1 MIRVRWEVARSQGVA
16 RMMDWGLAVA
26 VGSKWARRLRSLL
39 DRRAM
44 STIATVVACAGA
56 ISGAPASVAADSP
69 IGVPTVSG
77 RAGAE
82 LVFRLFGPGDS
93 VPPVT
98 TLTPSPSSSGFVN
111 SNVTVSLTATD
122 PPPASGVQEIRYSVS
137 MGSEQVI
144 NGSSG
149 SFVLS
154 SDGVHSIAY
163 WAIDRDGNVEAVRYA
178 TVRIDKTA
186 PVVEADWVSG
196 VLHVDAEDS
205 LSGLSAVRYSIDG
218 GSTQTYTSPVSMPLG
233 ASKVSVWAVDL
244 AGNSSTPR
252 VLYSTRFLKAVVP
265 AATSVIA
272 GNSISVRVDL
282 NAAAPVG
289 GLAVAL
295 AASSPILPVPA
306 TVTVPAGALTV
317 STTVVAGSVSSA
329 QTVQLTASL
338 GGVSVGSG
346 VMVLAPVP
354 TILALTPTVVTG
366 GSSVVGKVT
375 LSGKAPVGGLI
386 VSLSSGD
393 PSAANV
399 PATVTVPSGLNTAS
413 FTLTTSVVDTDK
425 AVLIRAEASGEVAV
439 AVLPVRRILPKSLTI
454 APISLSGGTS
464 CTGTLTLTAPAPSG
478 GLLVP
483 LSSSDPAASVPA
495 SVRVNAG
502 ATTATFAITTVG
514 VTSTRVSSI
523 QAKLGGGMVR
533 APLTVLATKLAGVAV
548 SSTVVLGGEGLNAT
562 ITLAG
567 KAPAGGFSVMVRSGN
582 FRVQVPATV
591 VVPAGATSMTFSI
604 TTVPGSASTTV
615 TLLVMAGLDGKTATF
630 TLMP

>member
-1 MIRVRWEVARSQGVA
+1 MKDYGLVVAIVGNWVRSWCSRADRC
-16 RMMDWGLAVA
+16 
-26 VGSKWARRLRSLL
+26 RLK
-39 DRRAM
+39 A
-44 STIATVVACAGA
+44 IATVIACAGVL
-56 ISGAPASVAADSP
+56 SGAAATVVTESPSAVRNNSVPVLGDWD
-69 IGVPTVSG
+69 
-77 RAGAE
+77 
-82 LVFRLFGPGDS
+82 FRLFGPGDT

-137 MGSEQVI
+137 MGAEQVI
-144 NGSSG
+144 TGSSG

-163 WAIDRDGNVEAVRYA
+163 WAIDREGNVEAVRYA

-186 PVVEADWVSG
+186 PMVEADWVSG

-205 LSGLSAVRYSIDG
+205 LSGLSTVRYSIDG
-218 GSTQTYTSPVSMPLG
+218 GSTQTYTAPVSMPVG

-265 AATSVIA
+265 SVASVVA
-272 GNSISVRVDL
+272 GNSISIRVDL

-338 GGVSVGSG
+338 GGISVGSG

-399 PATVTVPSGLNTAS
+399 PATVAVPAGLNTAS
-413 FTLTTSVVDTDK
+413 FTMTTSVVDTDK

-439 AVLPVRRILPKSLTI
+439 AVLPVRRILPKSLTV

-464 CTGTLTLTAPAPSG
+464 STGTLTLNAPAPSG

-523 QAKLGGGMVR
+523 QARLGGGMVR

-548 SSTVVLGGEGLNAT
+548 SSTVVLGGEGVNAT

-567 KAPAGGFSVMVRSGN
+567 KAPAGGFSVLVRSGN

-591 VVPAGATSMTFSI
+591 VVPAGATSMTFPI
-604 TTVPGSASTTV
+604 TTVPGSASATV

>member
-1 MIRVRWEVARSQGVA
+1 MKDCGLVAAIVGNSVRSWWSRADRC
-16 RMMDWGLAVA
+16 
-26 VGSKWARRLRSLL
+26 RLK
-39 DRRAM
+39 A
-44 STIATVVACAGA
+44 IATVIATVIACAGVLP
-56 ISGAPASVAADSP
+56 GATATVVTESSSAACNNSAPVLGDWD
-69 IGVPTVSG
+69 
-77 RAGAE
+77 
-82 LVFRLFGPGDS
+82 FRLFGPGDT

-98 TLTPSPSSSGFVN
+98 TVLASPSSSGFVN
-111 SNVTVSLTATD
+111 SNVSVSLTATD
-122 PPPASGVQEIRYSVS
+122 PPPASGVQEIRYSIS
-137 MGSEQVI
+137 MGAEQVI

-149 SFVLS
+149 NFVLS

-163 WAIDRDGNVEAVRYA
+163 WAIDREGNVEAVRYA

-218 GSTQTYTSPVSMPLG
+218 GSTQTYTSPVSMPVG
-233 ASKVSVWAVDL
+233 SSKVSVWAVDL

-265 AATSVIA
+265 SVASVVA

-289 GLAVAL
+289 GLVVEL
-295 AASSPILPVPA
+295 EASSPILPVPA

-317 STTVVAGSVSSA
+317 STTVVAGSVSTA

-346 VMVLAPVP
+346 VLVLAPAPKSLALSP
-354 TILALTPTVVTG
+354 TIVTG
-366 GSSVVGKVT
+366 GSSVVGKLT
-375 LSGKAPVGGLI
+375 LSGKAPAGGLV

-393 PSAANV
+393 PSAASVPTTVAV
-399 PATVTVPSGLNTAS
+399 PAGLNTVS
-413 FTLTTSVVDTDK
+413 FTVMTSVADTDK
-425 AVLIRAEASGEVAV
+425 AVLFRAEANGDVAV
-439 AVLPVRRILPKSLTI
+439 AMLPIRRILPKSLTI
-454 APISLSGGTS
+454 TPTSMSGGAS
-464 CTGTLTLTAPAPSG
+464 CTGKLTLTAPAPAG
-478 GLLVP
+478 GLLVS
-483 LSSSDPAASVPA
+483 LTSTDAAASPPA
-495 SVRVNAG
+495 SVRVQAG
-502 ATTATFAITTVG
+502 KTTATFAITTSG
-514 VTSTRVSSI
+514 VSSTRVCSI

-533 APLTVLATKLAGVAV
+533 GALTVLATRLAGVAV
-548 SSTVVLGGEGLNAT
+548 SSTVVSGGEGLNAT

-567 KAPAGGFSVMVRSGN
+567 KAPSGGFPVSVRSGN

-591 VVPAGATSMTFSI
+591 TVPAGATTATFPI
-604 TTVPGSASTTV
+604 TTVPGSASATV